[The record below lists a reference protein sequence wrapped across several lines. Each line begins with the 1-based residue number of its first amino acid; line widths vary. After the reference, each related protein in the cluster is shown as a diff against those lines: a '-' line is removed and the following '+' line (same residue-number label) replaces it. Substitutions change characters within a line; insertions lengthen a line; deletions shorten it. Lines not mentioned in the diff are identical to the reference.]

1 MNLLPSEPDAP
12 LAKELIYF
20 CDESSFMAQEDKM
33 AVAGLALPR
42 ENLPTVLARIAA
54 IPAPEGGFRED
65 EVKWNTTKTWNL
77 EHRKAYVDCL
87 ASLVEERKVHFHIRF
102 ADFSAYNHDGPRK
115 RIDTVSKMFY
125 QLLLHR
131 AVRHYGTEYKM
142 VIRPDDGPC
151 AEELKGFSTALLIDG
166 QNRYR
171 AHPECIQDV
180 VCANSERE
188 PMLQL
193 LDVTMGALTAVKNDR
208 QLRQDASAAKSALA
222 QHAVAKLGISDI
234 HRNYDDGR
242 RLSIWNV
249 IPKRR
254 GPKG

>member
-1 MNLLPSEPDAP
+1 
-12 LAKELIYF
+12 
-20 CDESSFMAQEDKM
+20 M

-42 ENLPTVLARIAA
+42 ANLPAVLARIAA
-54 IPAPEGGFRED
+54 IPAPEGGFRES

-77 EHRKAYVDCL
+77 EHRKCL
-87 ASLVEERKVHFHIRF
+87 ASLLNERLAHFHIRF
-102 ADFSAYNHDGPRK
+102 ADSAYDHDGPRK
-115 RIDTVSKMFY
+115 RIGTVSKMFY

-151 AEELKGFSTALLIDG
+151 AEELKGFSTVLLIDG
-166 QNRYR
+166 QHRYG

-193 LDVTMGALTAVKNDR
+193 LDVTMGALTALKNDR
-208 QLRQDASAAKSALA
+208 HLCQGASAAKCQSVRECPTVHL
-222 QHAVAKLGISDI
+222 
-234 HRNYDDGR
+234 
-242 RLSIWNV
+242 
-249 IPKRR
+249 
-254 GPKG
+254 